1 VTRAAKTLIYNATLK
16 TWSFVSET
24 LRYLQSESAEASI
37 EIGTLVKYLL
47 LDAIKAGASD
57 IHIEPWESTL
67 AVRIRLNGVLSELVH
82 LPLDLME
89 KISGRFKVL
98 ANLITYQTNLPQEG
112 HVPAD
117 PELGGIEQRVSV
129 FPTTRGEKIVVRIF
143 DPSNRSFDLSTLGFE
158 EDSLKDFIKLITK
171 PSGLILLT
179 GPTGS
184 GKTTTIYSALYTLV
198 QRNGPAISIATVE
211 DPVEFN
217 LPMIAQAQVNLA
229 QDFTYPKALRS
240 LMRQDPQ
247 VIMVGEI
254 RDPET
259 AAIAVQAGLTGHLV
273 ISTIHSG
280 STAGVFARLINMDI
294 EPFLLSSSITG
305 VLGLRLVRNNCT
317 FCAQPYR
324 PSEALMKLVPLEGQ
338 ETATF
343 RRGAGC
349 TECQNTGFAGR
360 TLVVELLKVDQT
372 FRDSVMQKMATKT
385 LQQVAVAQGMQTM
398 WQRGLR
404 RFFSGQTTLEEI
416 LRVISVDE
424 L

>member
-1 VTRAAKTLIYNATLK
+1 M
-16 TWSFVSET
+16 SET
-24 LRYLQSESAEASI
+24 LRYLQSESAETGI
-37 EIGTLVKYLL
+37 EIGALVKYLL

-67 AVRIRLNGVLSELVH
+67 AVRIRLNGVLTELVH

-98 ANLITYQTNLPQEG
+98 ANLVTYQTGLPQEG
-112 HVPAD
+112 HAPAE
-117 PELGGIEQRVSV
+117 PELGGVEQRISI

-143 DPSNRSFDLSTLGFE
+143 DPSNRSFDLATLGFE
-158 EDSLKDFIKLITK
+158 EDILHDFIKLVTK

-179 GPTGS
+179 GPPGS
-184 GKTTTIYSALYTLV
+184 GKTTAIYSALYTLV
-198 QRNGPAISIATVE
+198 QKHGPSISIAAVE
-211 DPVEFN
+211 DPVEFS

-229 QDFTYPKALRS
+229 QEFTYPKALRS

-294 EPFLLSSSITG
+294 EPFLLSSSVSG
-305 VLGLRLVRNNCT
+305 VLGVRLIRNNCT
-317 FCAQPYR
+317 FCSQPYEPE
-324 PSEALMKLVPLEGQ
+324 PSILKLISAEDR
-338 ETATF
+338 EKAEF
-343 RRGAGC
+343 RR
-349 TECQNTGFAGR
+349 
-360 TLVVELLKVDQT
+360 
-372 FRDSVMQKMATKT
+372 
-385 LQQVAVAQGMQTM
+385 
-398 WQRGLR
+398 
-404 RFFSGQTTLEEI
+404 
-416 LRVISVDE
+416 
-424 L
+424 

>member
-1 VTRAAKTLIYNATLK
+1 M
-16 TWSFVSET
+16 
-24 LRYLQSESAEASI
+24 
-37 EIGTLVKYLL
+37 EIGVLVKYLL
-47 LDAIKAGASD
+47 IDAIRAGASD

-67 AVRIRLNGVLSELVH
+67 VVRIRLNGVLTELVH
-82 LPLDLME
+82 LPLDLMD

-98 ANLITYQTNLPQEG
+98 ANLVTYQTGLPQEG
-112 HVPAD
+112 HAPAD
-117 PELGGIEQRVSV
+117 PELGGVEQRISI

-143 DPSNRSFDLSTLGFE
+143 DPSNRSFDMGALGFD
-158 EDSLKDFIKLITK
+158 EDTLSGFIKLLSK

-184 GKTTTIYSALYTLV
+184 GKTTAIYSALYYLV
-198 QRNGPAISIATVE
+198 QRSGPAISIATVE
-211 DPVEFN
+211 DPVEFS

-280 STAGVFARLINMDI
+280 STAGVFARMINMDI

-305 VLGLRLVRNNCT
+305 VLGVRLIRKNCT
-317 FCAQPYR
+317 YCSQPYE
-324 PSEALMKLVPLEGQ
+324 PDENLLKLMPADAVENAQ
-338 ETATF
+338 F
-343 RRGAGC
+343 RKGAGC
-349 TECQNTGFAGR
+349 EQCLNTGFSGR
-360 TLVVELLKVDQT
+360 TSVAELLTVDQI
-372 FRDSVMQKMATKT
+372 FRDAVLQKMPTKA
-385 LQQVAVAQGMQTM
+385 LQEVAVRQGMQTM
-398 WQRGLR
+398 WQNGLR
-404 RFFSGQTTLEEI
+404 RVVTGQTPLEEV

-424 L
+424 T